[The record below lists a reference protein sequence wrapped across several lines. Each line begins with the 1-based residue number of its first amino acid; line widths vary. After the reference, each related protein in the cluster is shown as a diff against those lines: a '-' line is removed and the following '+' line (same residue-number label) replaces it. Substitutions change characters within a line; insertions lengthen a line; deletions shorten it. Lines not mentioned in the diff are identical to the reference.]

1 MSCSATPY
9 MLERHRGALSAR
21 MSTIWDSLG
30 RWRPPPRSST
40 RHRTR
45 TGSSGAQL
53 DVSFESAGHQAR
65 CQAYAPNSGQTRGAE
80 AALPPRV
87 GDWPAE
93 RVAILDRVTTLDE
106 REGPRDECGVFGIH
120 APGHDVS

>member
-21 MSTIWDSLG
+21 MSAIWDSLG

-65 CQAYAPNSGQTRGAE
+65 CQAYAPNSGQPVAPKLRFRHASEIG
-80 AALPPRV
+80 PPDPWLSLT
-87 GDWPAE
+87 G
-93 RVAILDRVTTLDE
+93 
-106 REGPRDECGVFGIH
+106 
-120 APGHDVS
+120 